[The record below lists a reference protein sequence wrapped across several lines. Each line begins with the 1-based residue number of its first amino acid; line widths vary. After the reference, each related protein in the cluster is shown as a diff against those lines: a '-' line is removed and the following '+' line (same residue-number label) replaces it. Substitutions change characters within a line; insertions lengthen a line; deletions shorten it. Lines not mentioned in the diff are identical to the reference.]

1 MVSLS
6 GVRFCILRRK
16 PERPVSRAEDI
27 ALQKCYA
34 TTYCACVYWVL
45 ILNYEENKG
54 GKPVLLTG
62 RVLLLNFSYEPLGTV
77 GVARSVCLFFR
88 GAVFVEEN
96 DGDNVLHSPSI
107 TFPVPSVVRLR
118 HYVHVRRN
126 NRETTMKRAR
136 IYIRDRYRCQY
147 CGEHRHAKD
156 LTLDHIFPRAQ
167 GGEST
172 PQNLVTACVKCNQRK
187 GNRTPEQARMPLLT
201 SQKLLRLGLD
211 HVLLCH
217 YAESRPE
224 WKKYL
229 FMDDEEGADVM
240 AA

>member
-1 MVSLS
+1 MS
-6 GVRFCILRRK
+6 
-16 PERPVSRAEDI
+16 
-27 ALQKCYA
+27 
-34 TTYCACVYWVL
+34 VL
-45 ILNYEENKG
+45 
-54 GKPVLLTG
+54 TA

-77 GVARSVCLFFR
+77 GVARAVCLWFR

-96 DGDNVLHSPSI
+96 DGDNVLHSPSTI
-107 TFPVPSVVRLR
+107 FPVPSVVRLR

-156 LTLDHIFPRAQ
+156 LTLDHIYPRAQ
-167 GGEST
+167 GGEAT

-217 YAESRPE
+217 YAENRPE
-224 WKKYL
+224 WRKYL
-229 FMDDEEGADVM
+229 FMDDVDQEANVM

>member
-1 MVSLS
+1 M
-6 GVRFCILRRK
+6 
-16 PERPVSRAEDI
+16 
-27 ALQKCYA
+27 
-34 TTYCACVYWVL
+34 
-45 ILNYEENKG
+45 
-54 GKPVLLTG
+54 LTG
-62 RVLLLNFSYEPLGTV
+62 RVLLLNFSYEPLGTI
-77 GVARSVCLFFR
+77 GVARSICMLFSEKIT
-88 GAVFVEEN
+88 VEEK
-96 DGDNVLHSPSI
+96 DGENVLHSPSTEI
-107 TFPVPSVVRLR
+107 PVPSVVRLR
-118 HYVHVRRN
+118 NYVHVKRR
-126 NRETTMKRAR
+126 RQETTMKRAR

-147 CGEHRHAKD
+147 CGEHKHARD
-156 LTLDHIFPRAQ
+156 LTLDHILPRAQ

-172 PQNLVTACVKCNQRK
+172 PHNLVSACVKCNQRK

-229 FMDDEEGADVM
+229 FIDDFADETELF